1 MSSDFGALVPTSTE
15 SIIITSVL
23 VLGLVIAATKANI
36 LDKNGII
43 AAALLG
49 LIVGGLGGWYWL
61 LTLLIF
67 LLTSHKVTKYR
78 FAEKK
83 ERGMSESDDGHR
95 SWMNV
100 IANGGIPTLIATLAF
115 ITENWEL
122 GIWVFGAAV
131 AVATSDTFA
140 SEFGCLDDNV
150 RMITNFKKCEA
161 GINGGFSRTGQIAAL
176 LGAAIMSVLT
186 LIAWF
191 ATNESTSMDLGIQNS
206 IAVLIIGFLGC
217 QIDSLLG
224 ALFENRGLLTKGG
237 VNALAITS
245 GMLIMWAWL
254 SYFV

>member
-1 MSSDFGALVPTSTE
+1 MDYLTEGINQGNLIISCLIIVILVVGSTKARVLDSSGVAAAVFVGLTVG
-15 SIIITSVL
+15 
-23 VLGLVIAATKANI
+23 VLGHWIWLLILLSFLASSHLATKW
-36 LDKNGII
+36 K
-43 AAALLG
+43 
-49 LIVGGLGGWYWL
+49 
-61 LTLLIF
+61 F
-67 LLTSHKVTKYR
+67 E
-78 FAEKK
+78 EKK
-83 ERGMSESDDGHR
+83 ARNMSESDDGHR

-115 ITENWEL
+115 LTENWEL

-161 GINGGFSRTGQIAAL
+161 GINGGFSRTGQLAAL

-191 ATNESTSMDLGIQNS
+191 ATNESTSIDLGIQNS

-254 SYFV
+254 SFFV